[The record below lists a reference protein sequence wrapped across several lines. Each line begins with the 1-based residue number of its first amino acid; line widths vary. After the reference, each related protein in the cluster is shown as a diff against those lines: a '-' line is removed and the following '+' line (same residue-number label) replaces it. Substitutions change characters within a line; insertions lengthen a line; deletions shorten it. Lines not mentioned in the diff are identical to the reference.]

1 MFNEKINEQLEELQE
16 ELSKLKTI
24 TDYIDTSKNNAAM
37 LIEEVSKI
45 HNNYDRYTK
54 NIHNIFQQ
62 YIKDMS
68 DDVSVRLKTEIKE
81 LQEVGYFISTSN
93 QEKIIEVQNLLKK
106 YKNIVEV
113 SNHLVDKIE
122 SIDFSKKINYIDTK
136 IQLLSDALVIMQT
149 SIEQHQVTIQTQ
161 LIQRLGKQD
170 EMMESLFSS
179 LDKNINTKIQL
190 LSGELVATQT
200 SIEQYQTTIQT
211 QLIQRL
217 EKQDQVIK
225 LIRNFLMLIG
235 GLIIVLVVIIG
246 FGV

>member
-113 SNHLVDKIE
+113 SNHLVEKIE
-122 SIDFSKKINYIDTK
+122 SIDFSKKLNYIDTK
-136 IQLLSDALVIMQT
+136 IQLLSDALVTMQT
-149 SIEQHQVTIQTQ
+149 SIEQHQVTIQMQ

-179 LDKNINTKIQL
+179 LDKNINTKTQL
-190 LSGELVATQT
+190 LSDALVTMQT
-200 SIEQYQTTIQT
+200 SIEQHQVTIQM

-217 EKQDQVIK
+217 GKQDQVIK

>member
-113 SNHLVDKIE
+113 SNHLVEKIE
-122 SIDFSKKINYIDTK
+122 SIDFSKILNYIDTK
-136 IQLLSDALVIMQT
+136 IQLLSDALVTMQT
-149 SIEQHQVTIQTQ
+149 SIEQHQVTIQMQ

-190 LSGELVATQT
+190 LSDALVTMQT
-200 SIEQYQTTIQT
+200 SIEQHQVTIQM

-217 EKQDQVIK
+217 GKQDQVIK

>member
-113 SNHLVDKIE
+113 SNHLVEKIE
-122 SIDFSKKINYIDTK
+122 SIDFSKKLNYIDTK
-136 IQLLSDALVIMQT
+136 IQLLSDALVTMQT
-149 SIEQHQVTIQTQ
+149 SIEQHQVTIQMQ

-190 LSGELVATQT
+190 LSDALVTMQT
-200 SIEQYQTTIQT
+200 SIEQHQVTIQM

-217 EKQDQVIK
+217 GKQDQVIK

>member
-1 MFNEKINEQLEELQE
+1 
-16 ELSKLKTI
+16 
-24 TDYIDTSKNNAAM
+24 
-37 LIEEVSKI
+37 
-45 HNNYDRYTK
+45 
-54 NIHNIFQQ
+54 
-62 YIKDMS
+62 MS

-122 SIDFSKKINYIDTK
+122 SIDFSKKLNYID
-136 IQLLSDALVIMQT
+136 
-149 SIEQHQVTIQTQ
+149 
-161 LIQRLGKQD
+161 
-170 EMMESLFSS
+170 
-179 LDKNINTKIQL
+179 TKIQL

-235 GLIIVLVVIIG
+235 GQKL
-246 FGV
+246 

>member
-122 SIDFSKKINYIDTK
+122 SIDFSKKLNYIDTK

-225 LIRNFLMLIG
+225 LIGNFLMLIG

>member
-113 SNHLVDKIE
+113 SNHLVEKIE
-122 SIDFSKKINYIDTK
+122 SIDFSKKLNYIDTK
-136 IQLLSDALVIMQT
+136 IQLLSDALVTMQT
-149 SIEQHQVTIQTQ
+149 SIEQHQVTIQMQ
-161 LIQRLGKQD
+161 LIQRLG
-170 EMMESLFSS
+170 
-179 LDKNINTKIQL
+179 
-190 LSGELVATQT
+190 
-200 SIEQYQTTIQT
+200 
-211 QLIQRL
+211 
-217 EKQDQVIK
+217 KQDQVIK

>member
-122 SIDFSKKINYIDTK
+122 SIDFSKKLNYIDTK